1 MVCMVRC
8 MVSSETMHLGSC
20 LIVYIY
26 KTRCMVAWYPPYLHT
41 RAHVRT
47 RPQETKTTYGNFVA
61 P

>member
-8 MVSSETMHLGSC
+8 MVFVETMHLASDF
-20 LIVYIY
+20 IVNTY
-26 KTRCMVAWYPPYLHT
+26 KTWCMVAWYPPYLHT

-47 RPQETKTTYGNFVA
+47 RPQERKTTYGDSVA